1 MIPMKSDKAIRFDY
15 PIAMGVRVPDQA
27 RRKLL
32 EELIEKE
39 QRGVLSILEDYKVPL
54 VDDQGNL
61 VTGQSKK

>member
-1 MIPMKSDKAIRFDY
+1 
-15 PIAMGVRVPDQA
+15 MGVRVPDQA

-32 EELIEKE
+32 EELIERE